1 MCTLPLAHRGIG
13 SNVTSEIE
21 SPASW
26 LRPNCDLWNFAKTQI
41 LLRVHFV
48 CDRRD
53 RAPVFTSH
61 DNFVVFAFR
70 CRWSKSFHLFYDLK
84 NNRLKGWSVFC
95 LSTTYSIVQRHCSN
109 VEASVHLN
117 IAGSVRTAVDGVIVE
132 YKIPNVLCG
141 TICDYDLFTDNGQ
154 CHQATCVMSRIVQDC
169 EREYLTVLTCRDSPR
184 IIADVRVAEFELN
197 EFLQLPG
204 YNALSPKIFHGS
216 YVCPVIMRA
225 YYQHNP

>member
-1 MCTLPLAHRGIG
+1 MAAPKLWPVKFCENTNFIESSFRVRPPRPRSSVYQSRQFCSLCIPVPLIEKLPL
-13 SNVTSEIE
+13 V
-21 SPASW
+21 
-26 LRPNCDLWNFAKTQI
+26 LRPEKQSLE
-41 LLRVHFV
+41 
-48 CDRRD
+48 
-53 RAPVFTSH
+53 
-61 DNFVVFAFR
+61 
-70 CRWSKSFHLFYDLK
+70 
-84 NNRLKGWSVFC
+84 GWSVFC

-154 CHQATCVMSRIVQDC
+154 CHQATCVMSRIVQDW

-184 IIADVRVAEFELN
+184 IIADMRVAEFELN